1 MLAIRDAQVCYG
13 VHTAFSHFSLAAN
26 RGEMISIVGKSG
38 CGKTSLLYA
47 IAGLLPLHQGSITI
61 GGGSTNC
68 SLMFQQDRLL
78 PWKKVEE
85 NVMLGLGPE
94 SGEYAQALLA
104 LVGLGHR
111 KNSYPSELSGGERQR
126 VALARSLVRKPGLL
140 LLDEPFAS
148 LDEQTRE
155 RLQDE
160 IKGYVK
166 QHGITLLLV
175 THSIKEAV
183 FMGERIIV
191 MTPQGLSYE
200 TTNPYHKDE
209 DIRSNTDAF
218 SLEKELRLQLGG
230 SL

>member
-1 MLAIRDAQVCYG
+1 MLTICDAQVCYG
-13 VHTAFSHFSLAAN
+13 AHSAFSHFSLNAK

-47 IAGLLPLHQGSITI
+47 IAGLIPLSQGSITI

-94 SGEYAQALLA
+94 SREYAQSLLA

-111 KNSYPSELSGGERQR
+111 KNSYPSQLSGGERQR

-155 RLQDE
+155 RLQEE
-160 IKGYVK
+160 IKRYVK

-200 TTNPYHKDE
+200 TTNPYHEYE

-230 SL
+230 FQ

>member
-1 MLAIRDAQVCYG
+1 MLTICDAQVCYG
-13 VHTAFSHFSLAAN
+13 AHSAFSHFSLNAK

-47 IAGLLPLHQGSITI
+47 IAGLIPLSQGSITI

-94 SGEYAQALLA
+94 SREYAQLLLG

-111 KNSYPSELSGGERQR
+111 RNSYPSQLSGGERQR

-155 RLQDE
+155 RLQEE
-160 IKGYVK
+160 IKAYVK
-166 QHGITLLLV
+166 THGITLLVV

-191 MTPQGLSYE
+191 MTKQGLSYE
-200 TTNPYHKDE
+200 TANPYHEYE
-209 DIRSNTDAF
+209 DIRSNVGAF
-218 SLEKELRLQLGG
+218 SLEKELRFQLGG
-230 SL
+230 SR

>member
-1 MLAIRDAQVCYG
+1 MLAINDAQVCYG
-13 VHTAFSHFSLAAN
+13 AHPAFSNFSLAAKC
-26 RGEMISIVGKSG
+26 GEMISIVGKSG

-47 IAGLLPLHQGSITI
+47 IAGLLPLSQGSITI
-61 GGGSTNC
+61 EGGNTNC

-78 PWKKVEE
+78 PWKKILE

-94 SGEYAQALLA
+94 SRAYAQALLA

-111 KNSYPSELSGGERQR
+111 EDSYPSELSGGERQR

-160 IKGYVK
+160 IKAYVRK
-166 QHGITLLLV
+166 HDITLLLV

-191 MTPQGLSYE
+191 MTNQGLSYE
-200 TTNPYHKDE
+200 TKNPYHSFE
-209 DIRSNTDAF
+209 DLRSNSDAF
-218 SLEKELRLQLGG
+218 SLERVLRTQLGG
-230 SL
+230 AQ